1 VEHGQRFDMSL
12 HLYGKCMGGDREC
25 ILSVTR
31 ISRLSY
37 MMLVGWWTYGEG
49 RVDAWHIVVSDED
62 GRVVESYVVFAE

>member
-1 VEHGQRFDMSL
+1 
-12 HLYGKCMGGDREC
+12 MGGDREC